1 MRYNKL
7 NKGYILENS
16 TSAPYNKST
25 FIFLVLGIILIVFPW
40 LTIKTSYININE
52 FTENLKFLITSF
64 GIFFLIIGLLYL
76 FNDLNNEI
84 FKPTKEKFS
93 NKSYDHLECLDENKR
108 KIIIKKFKPDLYLPL
123 EDSFCD
129 TATYPSCDT
138 NIFPHI
144 FVQGE
149 TFNNN
154 PFVKNQGYKFNGK
167 NMISVHTK
175 ENLPSGKESRSFIF
189 AIKPTDRP
197 TDDKPMFFFSYGQ
210 RRTHKCNDG
219 ITNHDKSFG
228 IFWGE
233 PQPDESIENKYK
245 GQGVRVFFYCEHCK
259 EDRISNNCDT
269 PVIYNISQ
277 LNIWYIFAVTFDGD
291 NIELY
296 LNGEKIYNKKF
307 DISTSITPYLNIGG
321 FVHHNQDG
329 AMISK
334 DLDYTMKGYI
344 REFVMLRK
352 KISSDKIRELSIEI
366 KKLLDI

>member
-1 MRYNKL
+1 
-7 NKGYILENS
+7 
-16 TSAPYNKST
+16 
-25 FIFLVLGIILIVFPW
+25 
-40 LTIKTSYININE
+40 
-52 FTENLKFLITSF
+52 
-64 GIFFLIIGLLYL
+64 
-76 FNDLNNEI
+76 
-84 FKPTKEKFS
+84 
-93 NKSYDHLECLDENKR
+93 
-108 KIIIKKFKPDLYLPL
+108 
-123 EDSFCD
+123 
-129 TATYPSCDT
+129 
-138 NIFPHI
+138 
-144 FVQGE
+144 
-149 TFNNN
+149 
-154 PFVKNQGYKFNGK
+154 
-167 NMISVHTK
+167 
-175 ENLPSGKESRSFIF
+175 
-189 AIKPTDRP
+189 
-197 TDDKPMFFFSYGQ
+197 MFFFSYGQ

-296 LNGEKIYNKKF
+296 LNGEKNYNKKF